1 MFFLIFSYDFRL
13 IKVEIIY
20 SKDLIMSATLKDIAK
35 KSGFSVTTVSRALGG
50 FGDVNEQTRQH
61 IQTIADQL
69 GYQPNHV
76 ARQLQGQRTQTIGFI
91 MPMREDFFEDDFFS
105 LMLKGI
111 TVGATHAHYDVLT
124 SVVHPDRSEIEIYQ
138 RIAGGKRVDGIVIT
152 RPRNDD
158 ERIAYLKSIDFPF
171 VVLGRNQDGQV
182 NDFAYIDIDNHKAF
196 ELLVEHLIEYG
207 HQHIG
212 LILPSKQYTMSQ
224 YRYRGYEAGLQNANI
239 PLRMEYIKYSNLTY
253 SGGISSAE
261 KLLSEQPQIT
271 AIICANDKIAIGA
284 MTAIDNM
291 GLQVGQDIAITGY
304 DGIPESERAR
314 TPLTTIRVPIFQMG
328 EQIARHLIES
338 ITKKPSTDYQKILAP
353 ELVIRE
359 SSGNK
364 RISI

>member
-1 MFFLIFSYDFRL
+1 
-13 IKVEIIY
+13 
-20 SKDLIMSATLKDIAK
+20 MSATLKDIAK
-35 KSGFSVTTVSRALGG
+35 ESGFSVTTVSRALGG
-50 FGDVNEQTRQH
+50 YDDVNEQTRQH

-76 ARQLQGQRTQTIGFI
+76 ARQLQGKRAQTIGFI

-111 TVGATHAHYDVLT
+111 TVGATNAHYDVLA
-124 SVVHPDRSEIEIYQ
+124 SVVHPERSEIEIYQ

-158 ERIAYLKSIDFPF
+158 ERIAYLKSINFPF
-171 VVLGRNQDGQV
+171 VVLGRNQDGHI

-196 ELLVEHLIEYG
+196 ELLIQHLIEYG

-224 YRYRGYEAGLQNANI
+224 YRYRGYEAGLQNADI
-239 PLRMEYIKYSNLTY
+239 PLRADYIRYSHLTY
-253 SGGISSAE
+253 AGGISSA
-261 KLLSEQPQIT
+261 KNLLNDHPQIT
-271 AIICANDKIAIGA
+271 AIMCANDKIAIGA
-284 MTAIDNM
+284 MTAIENK
-291 GLQVGQDIAITGY
+291 GLQVGRDIAVTGY
-304 DGIPESERAR
+304 DGIPEGERAR

-328 EQIARHLIES
+328 EQITRHLIE
-338 ITKKPSTDYQKILAP
+338 IIAENPDADYQKILAP

-359 SSGNK
+359 SSGIK
-364 RISI
+364 KISA